1 MNFGPTGWWSFR
13 GVGAVCSP
21 SSTPGV
27 YQPPR
32 YHPAVTQADGP
43 RIALRVLKRRVRAV
57 LDAVARRPLRRA
69 GVVLGRDVRVF
80 GRPFLR
86 LAERGSIIL
95 GDRVVL
101 SSRPAAN
108 SLEARGPCMLRTVLP
123 GARIVVGDDTGMTS
137 ATISASSSI
146 RIGARVL
153 IGAGVVITD
162 SDHHPVHPPAGTPR
176 RFAEFPAPTTADAV
190 VIEDDVFIGARAI
203 ILKGVRIGA
212 GAVVGAGSVVS
223 RDVSAESIVAGNPAT
238 VVGST
243 GSRTPPAGHEGDG
256 DR

>member
-1 MNFGPTGWWSFR
+1 MKQRCVSR
-13 GVGAVCSP
+13 
-21 SSTPGV
+21 
-27 YQPPR
+27 PR
-32 YHPAVTQADGP
+32 N
-43 RIALRVLKRRVRAV
+43 ALRSLKRRIRAV
-57 LDAVARRPLRRA
+57 LNAVGRWPLHRA

-80 GRPFLR
+80 GRPFVR

-101 SSRPAAN
+101 SSHPRAN

-137 ATISASSSI
+137 ATISAASSI

-162 SDHHPVHPPAGTPR
+162 SDHHPVRTVAGEPR
-176 RFAEFPAPTTADAV
+176 RFAGFPAPGPADAV
-190 VIEDDVFIGARAI
+190 VIEDDVFIGAHAI
-203 ILKGVRIGA
+203 VLKGVRIGA

-223 RDVSAESIVAGNPAT
+223 RDVSAESIVGGNPAA

-243 GSRTPPAGHEGDG
+243 VPRTPPAASRLEEE
-256 DR
+256 R

>member
-1 MNFGPTGWWSFR
+1 MTQR
-13 GVGAVCSP
+13 
-21 SSTPGV
+21 
-27 YQPPR
+27 
-32 YHPAVTQADGP
+32 QADKAL
-43 RIALRVLKRRVRAV
+43 IALRVLKRRVRAV
-57 LDAVARRPLRRA
+57 LDAVGRRPLRRA
-69 GVVLGRDVRVF
+69 GVVVGRDVRVF

-86 LAERGSIIL
+86 LAERGSVIL

-101 SSRPAAN
+101 SSHPAAN

-137 ATISASSSI
+137 ATISAASSI

-162 SDHHPVHPPAGTPR
+162 SDHHPVYTTAGTPR
-176 RFAEFPAPTTADAV
+176 RFAGFPAPTTADAV
-190 VIEDDVFIGARAI
+190 VIEDDVFIGAHAI
-203 ILKGVRIGA
+203 VLKGVRIGA

-223 RDVSAESIVAGNPAT
+223 RNVPVESIVAGNPAA

-243 GSRTPPAGHEGDG
+243 KSRIPPAGP
-256 DR
+256 